1 MPSAAFQ
8 SDERRQRRRLP
19 IRIEVNYQTL
29 DEFLQD
35 FSANLSIGGIFI
47 QTDEPLTEGTRF
59 RLEFTLPGDE
69 RAISAVGVVCWVA
82 APEQVRGNRVPGM
95 GISFAELSRTD
106 HNRITRWL
114 DARSLTHP

>member
-1 MPSAAFQ
+1 MPSVAVQ

-19 IRIEVNYQTL
+19 IRVEVSYQTL

-47 QTDEPLTEGTRF
+47 QTESPLKEGTRF

-69 RAISAVGVVCWVA
+69 RPICAVGVVCWVA
-82 APEQVRGNRVPGM
+82 APERVQSSRVPGM
-95 GISFAELSRTD
+95 GISFADLSRAD
-106 HNRITRWL
+106 ENRIHRWL
-114 DARSLTHP
+114 DTRSLTHP